1 MAKVDTLQ
9 LSDDNFIDV
18 GTENIQGLVVCNTH
32 DDIIEFNL
40 VLGDPLLSGGTAA
53 TDAIFILKSVPISRG
68 STFVWDDDNILSG
81 VFDRASTVNTFNA
94 NINRFERKKG
104 LTFLVR
110 LSSSNT
116 ASVILRRQ

>member
-9 LSDDNFIDV
+9 LSGNAFVNV
-18 GTENIQGLVVCNTH
+18 GTENIKGLIVSNTH
-32 DDIIEFNL
+32 TDNIAFNL
-40 VLGDPLLSGGTAA
+40 VLGDPVLAGGTTA
-53 TDAIFILKSVPISRG
+53 TDAIFILKSVPIAEG

-81 VFDRASTVNTFNA
+81 VFDKGGSISAFDTDTDSFA
-94 NINRFERKKG
+94 KKDG

-110 LSSSNT
+110 LSSSSA